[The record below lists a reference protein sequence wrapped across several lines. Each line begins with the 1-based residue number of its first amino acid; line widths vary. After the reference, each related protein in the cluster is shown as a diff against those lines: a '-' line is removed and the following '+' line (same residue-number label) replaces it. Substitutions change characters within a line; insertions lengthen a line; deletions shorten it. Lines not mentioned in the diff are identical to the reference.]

1 MFCLICPSVIS
12 KTWQS
17 ESLIPIPVKKWHFPW
32 HVRPDPSPHTCS
44 CHDHEDHVLPLWR
57 LRGLRLGKDRMSAP
71 DLTQMMIELS
81 ELAHILPTLHYH
93 RSLHEAGFYAAI
105 MTIVFNTES
114 SYPEVNYSLNILY
127 NEIPIILNQLC
138 GAFLQTIS
146 WMTGEQRKVQSF
158 DPSSHLW
165 TFS

>member
-1 MFCLICPSVIS
+1 MTFPM
-12 KTWQS
+12 TRPPRPQS
-17 ESLIPIPVKKWHFPW
+17 THS
-32 HVRPDPSPHTCS
+32 S

-127 NEIPIILNQLC
+127 NEIPIIWINYVVHFYKLSLEWRASREKSNLLIPAVTFEPFLKLGPKKFYHA
-138 GAFLQTIS
+138 GAGWA
-146 WMTGEQRKVQSF
+146 WMAVIGR
-158 DPSSHLW
+158 
-165 TFS
+165 